1 MPRAAPAAAG
11 GLALAL
17 VFRVNCAGPQAAR
30 AGGQA
35 ANQDQIGGGPAT
47 AFELASRRGSPAA
60 QEPPPTHKARA
71 LAGRR
76 CHRASQLLSESGPG
90 GSHSES
96 D

>member
-47 AFELASRRGSPAA
+47 AFELAGRRGSPAA
-60 QEPPPTHKARA
+60 QEP
-71 LAGRR
+71 GRR
-76 CHRASQLLSESGPG
+76 RLIKPG
-90 GSHSES
+90 HWQAAAVTVRVSF
-96 D
+96 